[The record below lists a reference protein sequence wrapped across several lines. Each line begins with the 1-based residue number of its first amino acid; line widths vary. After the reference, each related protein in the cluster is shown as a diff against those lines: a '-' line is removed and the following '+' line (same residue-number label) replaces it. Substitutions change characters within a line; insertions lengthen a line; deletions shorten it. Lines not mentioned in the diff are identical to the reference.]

1 MSENVLQVANSLGV
15 WLMAAPIVI
24 IALLQAYLYY
34 RQIHKTAEIV
44 GLTHDQLKHAFRAGA
59 VTAIGPS
66 IAIFIIMV
74 GLMSVIG
81 APMAWM
87 RLAVI
92 GAAPTE
98 LTAATIGADAA
109 GVEFGGAGYDLQAMA
124 ISWWTMAINGVG
136 WLFLVGI
143 FTHKLEGFREKMG
156 GGDPAWLAV
165 LTAAAMIGVFGYLN
179 SRNIIAL
186 NGPLT
191 AAVVGGVSMVIL
203 LNVAK
208 KARWLKEYTLG
219 IAMLIGMTVAA
230 VLF

>member
-1 MSENVLQVANSLGV
+1 MSEDVLRVANSLGV

-24 IALLQAYLYY
+24 LTIIQAYLYY
-34 RQIHKTAEIV
+34 KQIYKTAGMME
-44 GLTHDQLKHAFRAGA
+44 LTPDQLKRAFRAGA

-98 LTAATIGADAA
+98 LTAATVGADAV
-109 GVEFGGAGYDLQAMA
+109 GVKFGGEGYDLYAMSV
-124 ISWWTMAINGVG
+124 SWWTMAINGCG
-136 WLFLVGI
+136 WLLFVGL
-143 FTHKLEGFREKMG
+143 FAHKLEAFRDKMG
-156 GGDPAWLAV
+156 AGDPVWLAI
-165 LTAAAMIGVFGYLN
+165 LTSAAMICVVWYLN
-179 SRNIIAL
+179 GRNIITL
-186 NGPLT
+186 NCPLT

-203 LNVAK
+203 LKLAD
-208 KARWLKEYTLG
+208 KATWLKEYTLG

-230 VLF
+230 ILF